1 MKKYILF
8 SLLVMCSL
16 LSWAQR
22 SISTE
27 SQNKK
32 SRKTTVSTLFDRA
45 LYSGRGNNGKGYYMI
60 RVPKKTHIPIEEFRE
75 YMLKNKYYLV
85 QGSNWALG
93 SMIKFGNRLQT
104 IASADFL
111 PENEVGDYIAGI
123 SSYSMKEGKAYILLS
138 YNSTAMDV
146 HWDANVK
153 DGYIEGYGTG
163 VAPLGNGKYY
173 IFTGRFKKGIA
184 NGNCTVTLATAKISE
199 QGVFHPA
206 ETKKE
211 TKDSYF
217 VSDFV
222 KGYAQYSKDNKWGFI
237 NEYASVIVN
246 PKYKEI
252 VSSFSSDGYAIVLND
267 KGEEIKIDK
276 LGVESG
282 YSDHQLALYE
292 EARKAKEREEARKA
306 EEKRKAERKDAETKK
321 YNSAKGY
328 YESFN
333 NNAFTTAY
341 NEYMKEYPND
351 NSDHRNELEKMK
363 SNIQPREERIAA
375 GKDFS
380 KWRMGNQVCVSYKG
394 GILLGLVEKF
404 NEDRSA
410 AEVKIV
416 AGPSGEYNGQT
427 LKKNW
432 NIWVQRGDGWHLA
445 IEEEIAYAQSNNSV
459 KDPSLEPKV
468 IYQQS
473 SSSSSSSSS
482 EKRCPNCGGRGTE
495 ICWVCNGTGI
505 RGSEICYNCKGKGSY
520 RCYECSGK
528 GYVK

>member
-8 SLLVMCSL
+8 GLLIIFST

-22 SISTE
+22 SVSAE
-27 SQNKK
+27 SPEKK
-32 SRKTTVSTLFDRA
+32 SKKITVSTLVNRA
-45 LYSGRGNNGKGYYMI
+45 LFSGRGDNGKGFYMI
-60 RVPKKTHIPIEEFRE
+60 RVPQKTHIPIEEFRA

-123 SSYSMKEGKAYILLS
+123 SSNFMKEGKAYILLS

-146 HWDANVK
+146 HWDAQVN

-163 VAPLGNGKYY
+163 VASLGNGKYY
-173 IFTGRFKKGIA
+173 IFTGGFKNGIA

-199 QGVFHPA
+199 SGVFYPD

-211 TKDSYF
+211 IKDSYF

-222 KGYAQYSKDNKWGFI
+222 DGYAQYSKDNKWGFI
-237 NEYASVIVN
+237 NKNASVIIS
-246 PKYKEI
+246 PTYKKI
-252 VSSFSSDGYAIVLND
+252 VSSFGFESYAIVLNNKD
-267 KGEEIKIDK
+267 EEIKIDK
-276 LGVESG
+276 SGVEWG
-282 YSDHQLALYE
+282 YSDHQLAINE

-306 EEKRKAERKDAETKK
+306 EEKRKSERKDAEQKK
-321 YNSAKGY
+321 YNSAKSY

-351 NSDHRNELEKMK
+351 NSDHRSELEKMK
-363 SNIQPREERIAA
+363 SNVQARDERIAA

-380 KWRMGNQVCVSYKG
+380 KWRMGNQVCVSHNG

-427 LKKNW
+427 LKKNGT
-432 NIWVQRGDGWHLA
+432 IWVQRGSSWHLA
-445 IEEEIAYAQSNNSV
+445 IDEEIAYAQSNSSV
-459 KDPSLEPKV
+459 RDPSLEPKV
-468 IYQQS
+468 IYKES
-473 SSSSSSSSS
+473 TPSGPKLCS
-482 EKRCPNCGGRGTE
+482 KCAGRGTE
-495 ICWVCNGTGI
+495 ICVSCRGRGIDFRDRVCDL
-505 RGSEICYNCKGKGSY
+505 CKGKGSY
-520 RCYECSGK
+520 RCDHCRGTGYEP
-528 GYVK
+528 